1 MVLPP
6 AARRTELLHRM
17 LLVRH
22 LEASL
27 DQPAH
32 DEALTAGV
40 VSALG
45 AGDTL
50 VCPRT
55 GWPLAL
61 LFGGRITTAPIAT
74 GVLAV
79 ELADSGA
86 GPGVLFCR
94 ARHVPPIPPPPAQA
108 PVDSAD
114 VEAIARTAGAGL
126 AAVRGGLPACRFT
139 LRAADPGDDPV
150 AILASRMRLD
160 HQLDEGTLHA
170 IDRDARD
177 YVAALLQAGTPE
189 VPDDRDPRL

>member
-1 MVLPP
+1 MVQSP
-6 AARRTELLHRM
+6 AARRTALLHRM

-61 LFGGRITTAPIAT
+61 LFGGRITTAPITT

-79 ELADSGA
+79 ELVDAGG

-94 ARHVPPIPPPPAQA
+94 ARQVPPTPPPPA
-108 PVDSAD
+108 PSVIDSVD
-114 VEAIARTAGAGL
+114 VEAIARTAWTGL
-126 AAVRGGLPACRFT
+126 AAVRGGAPACRFT
-139 LRAADPGDDPV
+139 LRAAAAGDDPV
-150 AILASRMRLD
+150 ELLAARMRLD
-160 HQLDEGTLHA
+160 HQLDDGTLRA
-170 IDRDARD
+170 IDRDARAH
-177 YVAALLQAGTPE
+177 VAALLQAGTPE
-189 VPDDRDPRL
+189 VPDDQDRRL